1 VNSTRYLLRQ
11 FLRLHRVILQT
22 ISIRGRD
29 ILIIL
34 QTKGIFNEGGEIVL
48 NSNKTIYWK
57 DLSDKNLPHFP
68 AGTSIDLSISCDEN
82 IFLSGLNKIV
92 WATYD
97 LRQAEIIQST
107 LVAQHI
113 NCEVKSISIKNENMF
128 LISINSENETIDAID
143 FIWKSKDGLR
153 LKPDWH
159 YDKGEKNK
167 SFEQWLSGH

>member
-1 VNSTRYLLRQ
+1 M
-11 FLRLHRVILQT
+11 
-22 ISIRGRD
+22 
-29 ILIIL
+29 IIL

-57 DLSDKNLPHFP
+57 DLSDKNPPHLP

-128 LISINSENETIDAID
+128 LISINNENETMDAID

-159 YDKGEKNK
+159 YNKDEINK
-167 SFEQWLSGH
+167 SFEQWLGGH

>member
-1 VNSTRYLLRQ
+1 M
-11 FLRLHRVILQT
+11 
-22 ISIRGRD
+22 
-29 ILIIL
+29 IIL

-57 DLSDKNLPHFP
+57 DLSDKYPPHLP

-97 LRQAEIIQST
+97 LRHAEIIQST

-128 LISINSENETIDAID
+128 LISINNENETMDAID

-159 YDKGEKNK
+159 YSKDEINK
-167 SFEQWLSGH
+167 SFEQWLGGH